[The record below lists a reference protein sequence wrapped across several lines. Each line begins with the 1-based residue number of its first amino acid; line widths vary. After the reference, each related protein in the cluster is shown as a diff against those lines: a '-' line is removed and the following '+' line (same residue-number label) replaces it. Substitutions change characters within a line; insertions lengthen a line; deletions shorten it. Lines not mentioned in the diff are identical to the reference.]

1 MARKNYFKGISTSD
15 LINID
20 SADFTE
26 WNTQQLRQAVSRL
39 ASTANKRVQRLIKS
53 EVPSYALEEYVRIM
67 GRIDD
72 RKYSKFGTKGL
83 NENELRREFLRAK
96 QFLKEES
103 STVTGA
109 KELENEAIRNLN
121 KNGIKMDTEDY
132 RKLISNY
139 LDLLDANPDVA
150 TRALKY
156 KFAKNVDLDVP
167 KDMNINDL
175 AERLYIELDKTYRRG
190 GPQYEGVAEY
200 FTIE

>member
-72 RKYSKFGTKGL
+72 RKYSKFGTRGL

-139 LDLLDANPDVA
+139 MDLLDANPDVA

-175 AERLYIELDKTYRRG
+175 AERLHIELDKTYRRG

>member
-1 MARKNYFKGISTSD
+1 MARRNYFKGISTSD

-39 ASTANKRVQRLIKS
+39 ASTANKRVQRLVKI
-53 EVPSYALEEYVRIM
+53 EVPSYALEEYVRIA
-67 GRIDD
+67 GRTDN

-121 KNGIKMDTEDY
+121 KNGIAMDTEDY

-139 LDLLDANPDVA
+139 MDLLDANPEVA

-167 KDMNINDL
+167 KNMNINDL
-175 AERLYIELDKTYRRG
+175 SERLYIELDKTYRRG